1 MVHGRN
7 REEEAQQRKV
17 GNRKQEAESRK
28 QEIGKRERVLTKGR
42 RDLHRLSTYFHFHF
56 HFWGAFFFFTAFVGF
71 HFGSPLSL
79 KHQSDAFSV
88 FLGWRHQKRVGRQL
102 QPTWLFPS
110 KRIRSRIVEFLNV
123 LGGCVF
129 PRVPGAC

>member
-56 HFWGAFFFFTAFVGF
+56 HFWGAFFFHGFRGFSLWVTA
-71 HFGSPLSL
+71 LL
-79 KHQSDAFSV
+79 KTPKRRV
-88 FLGWRHQKRVGRQL
+88 FR
-102 QPTWLFPS
+102 
-110 KRIRSRIVEFLNV
+110 
-123 LGGCVF
+123 F
-129 PRVPGAC
+129 PRLATPKKSRPTATTNVVVSL